1 LVIVLAAVLVALAC
15 GCGSGVWRV
24 NQTVRNERKKLLA
37 TWYNNFSIAVLV
49 AGFLTPFWTIIY
61 GTSQPQSGDLTRIAG
76 FAICVVLGALLRYLA
91 HRTLGELEE

>member
-1 LVIVLAAVLVALAC
+1 MRRMEAGTV
-15 GCGSGVWRV
+15 V

-61 GTSQPQSGDLTRIAG
+61 GTSQPQSGDLTRIIG
-76 FAICVVLGALLRYLA
+76 FGICLVLGALLRYLA
-91 HRTLGELEE
+91 HRTLGGLEE

>member
-1 LVIVLAAVLVALAC
+1 MRRMAAGMA
-15 GCGSGVWRV
+15 V

-61 GTSQPQSGDLTRIAG
+61 GTSQPQSGDLTRIIG
-76 FAICVVLGALLRYLA
+76 FGICLVLGALLRYLA
-91 HRTLGELEE
+91 HRTLGGLEE

>member
-1 LVIVLAAVLVALAC
+1 
-15 GCGSGVWRV
+15 V

-61 GTSQPQSGDLTRIAG
+61 GTSQPHAGDMTRVAG
-76 FAICVVLGALLRYLA
+76 FAVCVVLGALLRYLA
-91 HRTLGELEE
+91 HRTLGGLEE